1 VVQQKFGGHVRQE
14 VISDVIES
22 SYHEAIIQ
30 ENVRPAGLPNIESVT
45 SQDKEDMSFTAT
57 FEIYPEIGELV
68 YDTIKVEKP
77 VAEVT
82 DKDLEAMVQNL
93 REQRKQWSEVKR
105 KAATGD
111 QVMVDF
117 EGRIDGELFEGGTGK
132 DMPVEIG
139 AGAMLEEFEAGL
151 KGIKTGEEKRV
162 EVSFPDDYRDKE
174 VAGKKAE
181 FTLRVTRVSEAVL
194 PDLDATLARSYG
206 IEDGD
211 LDKFRADVRVK
222 MVSELTQKTR
232 QQVKHAAMRGLL
244 EENDIIA
251 PSALVA
257 EEVKS
262 LKSQA
267 ARHSGQD
274 IESFD
279 SSTLADDMF
288 REDADKRVRLG
299 LLVGEVIR
307 RESIELDQALVE
319 STLAELA
326 AAYEEPDQLKE
337 YYRQNKDARSGL
349 ESMVLEEQV
358 VNHILSK
365 AKVTEKQSSFEEIT
379 NN

>member
-1 VVQQKFGGHVRQE
+1 
-14 VISDVIES
+14 
-22 SYHEAIIQ
+22 
-30 ENVRPAGLPNIESVT
+30 
-45 SQDKEDMSFTAT
+45 
-57 FEIYPEIGELV
+57 
-68 YDTIKVEKP
+68 
-77 VAEVT
+77 
-82 DKDLEAMVQNL
+82 
-93 REQRKQWSEVKR
+93 
-105 KAATGD
+105 
-111 QVMVDF
+111 
-117 EGRIDGELFEGGTGK
+117 
-132 DMPVEIG
+132 
-139 AGAMLEEFEAGL
+139 
-151 KGIKTGEEKRV
+151 
-162 EVSFPDDYRDKE
+162 
-174 VAGKKAE
+174 
-181 FTLRVTRVSEAVL
+181 
-194 PDLDATLARSYG
+194 
-206 IEDGD
+206 
-211 LDKFRADVRVK
+211 
-222 MVSELTQKTR
+222 
-232 QQVKHAAMRGLL
+232 MRGLL